1 MTCESKEPR
10 LKISDIPKHSLFW
23 GVFFLVKH
31 RRIVIHNCSET
42 ISDIE
47 EGERIM
53 RTVGGQK
60 TLYTECQNKVVRLQ
74 NVLEAVLVNGIPVS
88 QACKR
93 ENINYLWF
101 MRFVKQN
108 IDASKNRE
116 KDRVTVTQ
124 KDWETWREDFL
135 RDLTRKETV
144 VPADFDEVYA
154 QIIMELDDVEREVLQ
169 LRYQEGLSLRE
180 IAEHKHL
187 SSERIRQILAKTM
200 CKLRHPRYRWQLCL
214 GTGYN
219 QALEKLHSAQAE
231 YDRAVASK
239 ELEVQ
244 DLLNEKIKEL
254 SKEAEG
260 IRAETEC
267 VLVDT
272 KKLRENP
279 GNTNLYEALAEKR
292 RKTTLEE
299 LGLSVRPYNA
309 LYRYFACNHLEKNA
323 ESVASLHGRLDLVR
337 GIGRNSEKEIVAVMK
352 QFGINM
358 AE

>member
-1 MTCESKEPR
+1 
-10 LKISDIPKHSLFW
+10 
-23 GVFFLVKH
+23 
-31 RRIVIHNCSET
+31 
-42 ISDIE
+42 
-47 EGERIM
+47 M
-53 RTVGGQK
+53 RTVNGQK
-60 TLYTECQNKVVRLQ
+60 TLYTECQNKVARLQ
-74 NVLEAVLVNGIPVS
+74 NVLEAVLVNGVPVS

-93 ENINYLWF
+93 ESINYLWF

-108 IDASKNRE
+108 IDASKNPE

-135 RDLTRKETV
+135 RDLTGQETV

-154 QIIMELDDVEREVLQ
+154 QIITGFDDVEREILR
-169 LRYQEGLSLRE
+169 LRYQEDLSLRE
-180 IAEHKHL
+180 IAEHECL
-187 SSERIRQILAKTM
+187 SSERIRQILVKTM
-200 CKLRHPRYRWQLCL
+200 RKLRHPRYRWKLCL
-214 GTGYN
+214 GVEYN
-219 QALEKLHSAQAE
+219 RELEKLHSAQAE

-244 DLLNEKIKEL
+244 ALLNEKIKEL
-254 SKEAEG
+254 SKETEN
-260 IRAETEC
+260 IQTETEC
-267 VLVDT
+267 VLAET
-272 KKLRENP
+272 KNLRENP

-323 ESVASLHGRLDLVR
+323 ESVASLHGHLDLVR
-337 GIGRNSEKEIVAVMK
+337 GVGRNSEKEIIAVMK

>member
-1 MTCESKEPR
+1 
-10 LKISDIPKHSLFW
+10 
-23 GVFFLVKH
+23 
-31 RRIVIHNCSET
+31 
-42 ISDIE
+42 
-47 EGERIM
+47 M
-53 RTVGGQK
+53 RTVDGQK
-60 TLYTECQNKVVRLQ
+60 TLYTECQNKVERLQ
-74 NVLEAVLVNGIPVS
+74 NVLEATLVHGIPVS
-88 QACKR
+88 RACKR

-108 IDASKNRE
+108 IDASEGSE

-135 RDLTRKETV
+135 RDLTGKETM

-154 QIIMELDDVEREVLQ
+154 QLVTELDDVEREVLQ

-187 SSERIRQILAKTM
+187 SSERIRQIRDKTM
-200 CKLRHPRYRWQLCL
+200 RTFRHPRYRWQLCL
-214 GTGYN
+214 GVKYS
-219 QALEKLHSAQAE
+219 QVLEGLHSAQAE
-231 YDRAVASK
+231 YDRAVAAK
-239 ELEVQ
+239 ESELQ
-244 DLLNEKIKEL
+244 YLLNEKIKEL
-254 SKEAEG
+254 SKEAED

-267 VLVDT
+267 VLAAT
-272 KKLRENP
+272 KKLRENS
-279 GNTNLYEALAEKR
+279 GNINLYEALAEKR

>member
-1 MTCESKEPR
+1 
-10 LKISDIPKHSLFW
+10 
-23 GVFFLVKH
+23 
-31 RRIVIHNCSET
+31 
-42 ISDIE
+42 
-47 EGERIM
+47 M

-60 TLYTECQNKVVRLQ
+60 TLYTECQNKVARLQ
-74 NVLEAVLVNGIPVS
+74 NVLEAVLVNRLPVS

-108 IDASKNRE
+108 IDAVTNLE

-169 LRYQEGLSLRE
+169 LRY
-180 IAEHKHL
+180 HKHL

-200 CKLRHPRYRWQLCL
+200 CKLRHPRYHWQLCL

>member
-1 MTCESKEPR
+1 
-10 LKISDIPKHSLFW
+10 
-23 GVFFLVKH
+23 
-31 RRIVIHNCSET
+31 
-42 ISDIE
+42 
-47 EGERIM
+47 M

-60 TLYTECQNKVVRLQ
+60 TLYTECQNKVARLQ
-74 NVLEAVLVNGIPVS
+74 NVLEAVLVNRLPVS

-108 IDASKNRE
+108 IDAVTNLE

-180 IAEHKHL
+180 ITEHKHL

>member
-1 MTCESKEPR
+1 
-10 LKISDIPKHSLFW
+10 
-23 GVFFLVKH
+23 
-31 RRIVIHNCSET
+31 
-42 ISDIE
+42 
-47 EGERIM
+47 M

-60 TLYTECQNKVVRLQ
+60 TLYTECQNKVARLQ
-74 NVLEAVLVNGIPVS
+74 NVLEAVLVNRLPVS

-108 IDASKNRE
+108 IDAVTNLE

-299 LGLSVRPYNA
+299 RGLSVRPYNA

>member
-1 MTCESKEPR
+1 
-10 LKISDIPKHSLFW
+10 
-23 GVFFLVKH
+23 
-31 RRIVIHNCSET
+31 
-42 ISDIE
+42 
-47 EGERIM
+47 M

-60 TLYTECQNKVVRLQ
+60 TLYTECQNKVARLQ
-74 NVLEAVLVNGIPVS
+74 NVLEAVLVNRLPVS

-108 IDASKNRE
+108 IDAVTNLE

-169 LRYQEGLSLRE
+169 LRYREGLSLRE

>member
-1 MTCESKEPR
+1 
-10 LKISDIPKHSLFW
+10 
-23 GVFFLVKH
+23 
-31 RRIVIHNCSET
+31 
-42 ISDIE
+42 
-47 EGERIM
+47 M

-60 TLYTECQNKVVRLQ
+60 TLYTECQNKVARLQ
-74 NVLEAVLVNGIPVS
+74 NVLEAVLVNRLPVS

-93 ENINYLWF
+93 ESINYLWF

-108 IDASKNRE
+108 IDAVTNLE

-292 RKTTLEE
+292 RVKQHWKSL
-299 LGLSVRPYNA
+299 V
-309 LYRYFACNHLEKNA
+309 YR
-323 ESVASLHGRLDLVR
+323 
-337 GIGRNSEKEIVAVMK
+337 
-352 QFGINM
+352 
-358 AE
+358 

>member
-1 MTCESKEPR
+1 MTR
-10 LKISDIPKHSLFW
+10 KHFAFCAKSY
-23 GVFFLVKH
+23 
-31 RRIVIHNCSET
+31 S
-42 ISDIE
+42 
-47 EGERIM
+47 
-53 RTVGGQK
+53 
-60 TLYTECQNKVVRLQ
+60 QNKVARLQ
-74 NVLEAVLVNGIPVS
+74 NVLEAVLVNRLPVS

-108 IDASKNRE
+108 IDAVTNLE

>member
-1 MTCESKEPR
+1 
-10 LKISDIPKHSLFW
+10 
-23 GVFFLVKH
+23 
-31 RRIVIHNCSET
+31 
-42 ISDIE
+42 
-47 EGERIM
+47 M

-60 TLYTECQNKVVRLQ
+60 TLYTECQNKVARLQ
-74 NVLEAVLVNGIPVS
+74 NVLEAVLVNRLPVS

-108 IDASKNRE
+108 IDAVTNLE

-309 LYRYFACNHLEKNA
+309 LYRHFACNHLEKNA

>member
-1 MTCESKEPR
+1 
-10 LKISDIPKHSLFW
+10 
-23 GVFFLVKH
+23 
-31 RRIVIHNCSET
+31 
-42 ISDIE
+42 
-47 EGERIM
+47 M

-60 TLYTECQNKVVRLQ
+60 TLYTECQNKVARLQ
-74 NVLEAVLVNGIPVS
+74 NVLEAVLVNRLPVS

-108 IDASKNRE
+108 IDAVTNLE

-260 IRAETEC
+260 IRADTEC